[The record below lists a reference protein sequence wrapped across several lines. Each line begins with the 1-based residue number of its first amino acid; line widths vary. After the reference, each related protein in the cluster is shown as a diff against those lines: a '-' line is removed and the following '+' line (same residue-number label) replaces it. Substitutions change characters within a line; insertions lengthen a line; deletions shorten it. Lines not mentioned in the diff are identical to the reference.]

1 MNKIAVVY
9 WSGTGNTEKMAEAVA
24 NECGGSL
31 FTANDFGPDKMSE
44 FDAIAFG
51 CPSMGAEQL
60 EESEFEPMFESV
72 KPALAGKKI
81 AVAPQREK
89 PYSLVIGFVT
99 GLLTGGTGVFVM
111 PAVPW
116 IQSLGFE
123 KDELVQALG
132 ISFTFSTLALA
143 LGLWWHNALPVQSL
157 SLSALA
163 IVPALIGQWIGTR
176 VRRVISPLVFKR
188 CFLFCLVGLGTE
200 MMLRAM

>member
-1 MNKIAVVY
+1 MLLTVVVATLLASA
-9 WSGTGNTEKMAEAVA
+9 WITGGDTARTQFALGVA
-24 NECGGSL
+24 L
-31 FTANDFGPDKMSE
+31 VAY
-44 FDAIAFG
+44 AIWT
-51 CPSMGAEQL
+51 
-60 EESEFEPMFESV
+60 
-72 KPALAGKKI
+72 LAGKTI
-81 AVAPQREK
+81 AVTPHREK

-143 LGLWWHNALPVQSL
+143 LGLWWHNELPAQSL

-163 IVPALIGQWIGTR
+163 IVPALIGQWLGTR

-188 CFLFCLVGLGTE
+188 CFLLCLLGLGVE
-200 MMLRAM
+200 MMLRAA

>member
-1 MNKIAVVY
+1 MNVY
-9 WSGTGNTEKMAEAVA
+9 
-24 NECGGSL
+24 
-31 FTANDFGPDKMSE
+31 F
-44 FDAIAFG
+44 IAFIVALG
-51 CPSMGAEQL
+51 VTYLVTP
-60 EESEFEPMFESV
+60 SV
-72 KPALAGKKI
+72 KRLAIRWG
-81 AVAPQREK
+81 AVDK
-89 PYSLVIGFVT
+89 PDARRVHKGIIPRLGGLAIYAGFLASVLASVHLTWELV

-143 LGLWWHNALPVQSL
+143 LGLWWHNALPIQSL

-188 CFLFCLVGLGTE
+188 CFLFCLIGLGTE
-200 MMLRAM
+200 MMLRAV